1 MQLKG
6 FKVWLCAI
14 VFAIIQ
20 MIADVIKAIY
30 QENYVIM
37 ILEGATLV
45 SMCWLGKWAYRQNK
59 RKKANG

>member
-14 VFAIIQ
+14 IFAIIQ

-45 SMCWLGKWAYRQNK
+45 WMCWLGKWAYRQNK

>member
-20 MIADVIKAIY
+20 MTADVIKAIY

-45 SMCWLGKWAYRQNK
+45 WMC
-59 RKKANG
+59 